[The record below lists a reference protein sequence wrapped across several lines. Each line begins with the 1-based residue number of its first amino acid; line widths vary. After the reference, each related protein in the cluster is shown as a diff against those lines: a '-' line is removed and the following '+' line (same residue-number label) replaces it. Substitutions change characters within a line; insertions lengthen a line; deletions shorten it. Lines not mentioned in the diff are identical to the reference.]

1 MAHKTSSPHAVI
13 PDLGSLELTE
23 QLVRE
28 RAYQFY
34 EERGREDGHDLD
46 DWLRAEA
53 EILGKT
59 PGKKPSDSA
68 TAHEGAATSAV
79 AV

>member
-1 MAHKTSSPHAVI
+1 MVHRSSSPHAVKT
-13 PDLGSLELTE
+13 DTGSVELTE
-23 QLVRE
+23 ELVRE

-53 EILGKT
+53 EML
-59 PGKKPSDSA
+59 GKKPSDSA
-68 TAHEGAATSAV
+68 MALEVAAMSA
-79 AV
+79 AAA